1 MKKIAI
7 LFTLTLLSFPLFSQT
22 FSIELDKDSM
32 LIGDHFTLNM
42 TLQLNGGEM
51 GYFPQLIDSA
61 MTFDS
66 IQAYPVDT
74 IGNGIQQKIV
84 LTQFEA
90 GIYEISHLP
99 ALVQRS
105 NGTLDTLKSNT
116 AMLYVGGIDVD
127 TTQAFK
133 PIKTVKSIPFPWK
146 DFFKKLALWLI
157 PILVVLALIVWYIL
171 RKRDVKLFKE
181 KPKTELDYYHEA
193 IDKLQTLENKKLWQ
207 NDQVKEYYLG
217 LSEILREYL
226 EGRFGIQA
234 MESTTDEI
242 NDTLILQDNLKLKL
256 REVLAQADLAKFA
269 KFKPLGD
276 ENIRL
281 MKQAKDFVRHTK
293 PKLKAEEEHVN

>member
-1 MKKIAI
+1 MKK
-7 LFTLTLLSFPLFSQT
+7 LLLHFTLVLLSFPLFSQT
-22 FSIELDKDSM
+22 FSIELDKDSI

-42 TLQLNGGEM
+42 TLELNEGEM
-51 GYFPQLIDSA
+51 GYFPQLVDSA

-74 IGNGIQQKIV
+74 IANGIQQKIV

-90 GIYEISHLP
+90 GIYEISQLP

-133 PIKTVKSIPFPWK
+133 PIKTVKSISFPWK

-157 PILVVLALIVWYIL
+157 PILVILALIVWYIL
-171 RKRDVKLFKE
+171 RKKNVKLFKE
-181 KPKTELDYYHEA
+181 KPKTPLDYYHEA
-193 IDKLQTLENKKLWQ
+193 IDQLQTLENKKLWQ

-242 NDTLILQDNLKLKL
+242 NDTLILQDKLKLKL

>member
-1 MKKIAI
+1 
-7 LFTLTLLSFPLFSQT
+7 
-22 FSIELDKDSM
+22 
-32 LIGDHFTLNM
+32 
-42 TLQLNGGEM
+42 
-51 GYFPQLIDSA
+51 
-61 MTFDS
+61 
-66 IQAYPVDT
+66 
-74 IGNGIQQKIV
+74 
-84 LTQFEA
+84 
-90 GIYEISHLP
+90 
-99 ALVQRS
+99 
-105 NGTLDTLKSNT
+105 
-116 AMLYVGGIDVD
+116 
-127 TTQAFK
+127 
-133 PIKTVKSIPFPWK
+133 
-146 DFFKKLALWLI
+146 
-157 PILVVLALIVWYIL
+157 
-171 RKRDVKLFKE
+171 VKLFKE

-242 NDTLILQDNLKLKL
+242 NDTLILQDKLKLKL

>member
-1 MKKIAI
+1 MKKIVI

-51 GYFPQLIDSA
+51 GYFPQLVDSA

-74 IGNGIQQKIV
+74 IPNGIQQKIV

-90 GIYEISHLP
+90 GIYEISQLP

-116 AMLYVGGIDVD
+116 ATLYVGGIDVD

-133 PIKTVKSIPFPWK
+133 PIKTVKSLPFPWK

-157 PILVVLALIVWYIL
+157 PILVILALIVWYIL

-181 KPKTELDYYHEA
+181 KPKTPIDYYHEA

-242 NDTLILQDNLKLKL
+242 NNTLILQDKLKLKL

-293 PKLKAEEEHVN
+293 PKLKVEEEHVN

>member
-7 LFTLTLLSFPLFSQT
+7 LFTLTLLSFPAFSQT
-22 FSIELDKDSM
+22 FSIELDKDSI

-42 TLQLNGGEM
+42 TLQLNGGEL
-51 GYFPQLIDSA
+51 GYFPQLVDSA

-74 IGNGIQQKIV
+74 IPNGIQQKIV

-90 GIYEISHLP
+90 GIYEISQLP

-116 AMLYVGGIDVD
+116 ATLYVGGIDVD

-146 DFFKKLALWLI
+146 DFLKKLALWLI
-157 PILVVLALIVWYIL
+157 PILVILALIVWYIL
-171 RKRDVKLFKE
+171 RKRDVKLFRE
-181 KPKTELDYYHEA
+181 KPKTPIDYYHEA

-242 NDTLILQDNLKLKL
+242 NNTLILQDKLKLKL

-293 PKLKAEEEHVN
+293 PKLKAEEVHVK